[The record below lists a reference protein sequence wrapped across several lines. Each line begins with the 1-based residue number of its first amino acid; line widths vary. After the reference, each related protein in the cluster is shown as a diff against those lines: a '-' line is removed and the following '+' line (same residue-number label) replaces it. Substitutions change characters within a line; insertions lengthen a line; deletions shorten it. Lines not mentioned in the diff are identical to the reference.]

1 MKGLHDAVR
10 EAGALALEYFKGA
23 VKSWDKAPGDPVSE
37 ADLAVDKL
45 LRERLVALEP
55 ATGWLSEESVEGRR
69 PLPESRLW
77 IVDPI
82 DGTRAFVEKRPE
94 FAVSVALV
102 EAGRP
107 VAAAVYN
114 PATDEYFEAHAGA
127 GAFLNARPIRVS
139 PKAEIAGARIL
150 SGMGNAKRLGWLSAT
165 GEPAR
170 AAEIGRINSIAYRMC
185 LVASGRFDGVVS
197 LGPKSDWDLAAADL
211 IVAEAGGLTT
221 DEKGRAFR
229 YNEPGLRHPA
239 VLAANAAMHAVLR
252 AEIKR
257 LPKS

>member
-10 EAGALALEYFKGA
+10 AAGAVALAYFKGE

-45 LRERLVALEP
+45 LRERLLALEP
-55 ATGWLSEESVEGRR
+55 KTGWLSEESVVGRD
-69 PLPESRLW
+69 PLPERRLW
-77 IVDPI
+77 VVDPI

-102 EAGRP
+102 EDGRP
-107 VAAAVYN
+107 IAAAVFN
-114 PATDEYFEAHAGA
+114 PATEEYFEAHAGQ
-127 GAFLNARPIRVS
+127 GARLNDRPIRVS
-139 PKAEIAGARIL
+139 AKAEIAGARLL
-150 SGMGNAKRLGWLSAT
+150 SGTGNAKRLGWLSEA

-170 AAEIGRINSIAYRMC
+170 VAEVGRINSIAYRMC

-197 LGPKSDWDLAAADL
+197 LGHKSDWDLAAADL
-211 IVAEAGGLTT
+211 IVAEAGGIAT
-221 DEKGRAFR
+221 DDSAEPFR
-229 YNEPGLRHPA
+229 YNRPGLRHPA
-239 VLAANAAMHAVLR
+239 VYAANAAMLSVLR